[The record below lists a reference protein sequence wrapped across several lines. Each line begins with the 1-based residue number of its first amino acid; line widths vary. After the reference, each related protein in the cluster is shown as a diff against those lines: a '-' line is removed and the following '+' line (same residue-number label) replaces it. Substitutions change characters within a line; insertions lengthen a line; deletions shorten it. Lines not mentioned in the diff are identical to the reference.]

1 MPLVRVGRLG
11 RPHGIKGEIYLDRTS
26 FSAPELVGMK
36 DFTWRGPRGDS
47 RPLLLEAAR
56 PADRRM
62 LATFAGVRSREQ
74 AAMLVQGEVWIDSSL
89 LPEPAPGEVYS
100 FQIVGMEVVAE
111 DGRSLGSVAE
121 ILETGA
127 HPVYI
132 VRGERE
138 VMIPAIEPFVQNV
151 DVASR
156 RITVRLIPGLEEL

>member
-26 FSAPELVGMK
+26 ISASELVGIRT
-36 DFTWRGPRGDS
+36 FTWRGPRGDS
-47 RPLLLEAAR
+47 RPLTLEAAR

-62 LATFAGVRSREQ
+62 LATFGGIRSREQ
-74 AAMLVQGEVWIDSSL
+74 VALLTQGELWTESSL
-89 LPEPAPGEVYS
+89 LPEAPPGEVYT

-111 DGRSLGSVAE
+111 DGRSLGSVEE

-127 HPVYI
+127 HPVYV
-132 VRGERE
+132 VRGARE
-138 VMIPAIEPFVQNV
+138 VLIPAVEPFVQNV
-151 DVASR
+151 DLASR